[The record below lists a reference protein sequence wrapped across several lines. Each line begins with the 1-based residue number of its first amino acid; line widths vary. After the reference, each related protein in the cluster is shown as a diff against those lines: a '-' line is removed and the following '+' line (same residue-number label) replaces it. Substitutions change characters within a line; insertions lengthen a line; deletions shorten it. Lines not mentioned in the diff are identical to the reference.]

1 MRILALGALSGAILF
16 FALVA
21 WCWKDLRFLQ
31 QQAAASASSHYPES
45 VIDSFLAA
53 EDPGFRSRPRPTL
66 FSLFRFIR
74 AISRTDRRGDA
85 STLLQQVVKMNLQQ
99 GRALSWACR
108 SIIVGIIADFLIP
121 RERIMN
127 MHLDEVYMGS
137 LNRQP
142 MYGVRAGARFYFHRP
157 AEQLTV
163 SEAATLAAMLPNPN
177 YFSPILHPGRVG
189 KRRDLVLRRI
199 CEYHFASCNKVMAA
213 GERSEASR

>member
-1 MRILALGALSGAILF
+1 MATHFRRVAGCLVRILALGALSGAILF

-99 GRALSWACR
+99 GRALSLASR
-108 SIIVGIIADFLIP
+108 SIIVTIITDFFIP
-121 RERIMN
+121 R
-127 MHLDEVYMGS
+127 
-137 LNRQP
+137 
-142 MYGVRAGARFYFHRP
+142 
-157 AEQLTV
+157 T
-163 SEAATLAAMLPNPN
+163 T
-177 YFSPILHPGRVG
+177 
-189 KRRDLVLRRI
+189 
-199 CEYHFASCNKVMAA
+199 
-213 GERSEASR
+213 